1 MLLANPDLHSH
12 DHHVERAVF
21 PRPAAAGGR
30 SSTSATRHLGGRIHG
45 AGAGGRG
52 LMEAEKGEFQ
62 AGAGWRIRTVG
73 GGNVMDFLGADSR
86 GRLSWSFDAFM

>member
-1 MLLANPDLHSH
+1 
-12 DHHVERAVF
+12 
-21 PRPAAAGGR
+21 
-30 SSTSATRHLGGRIHG
+30 
-45 AGAGGRG
+45 
-52 LMEAEKGEFQ
+52 MEAEKGEFQ